1 MIETSVL
8 IEKGYAKNVTIGE
21 IGKGFNIE
29 GLNGTAENFV
39 NEDFC
44 GNVYDVSMLN
54 RKSKTAIGIMFDIVR
69 KHITRGDKLEFH
81 NFELPLVVS
90 NNFTAKDFL
99 ELWGNVADE
108 IYYAFGIRRA
118 GEYVENTADHCKT
131 YLDDKETY
139 KTVNIFNC
147 SFELYACLYSLSL
160 DLFDEPQEKGGFKT
174 RLYPSDD
181 KLVPSDNRKV
191 RDGKAEKTKTAE
203 NTAKKELAETKT
215 AETQKELEETKKELA
230 ETKKEVA
237 KKEEQLNKK
246 AIAEFNDDALMSIA
260 DCIEFLIKKH
270 LPIPADYDFSA
281 FETDLFK
288 AIENKWDLKAIEKQ
302 FTTELKK

>member
-21 IGKGFNIE
+21 NGKGFNIE
-29 GLNGTAENFV
+29 GLNGTTENFV
-39 NEDFC
+39 NDDFC

-69 KHITRGDKLEFH
+69 KHISRGDKLEFH

-90 NNFTAKDFL
+90 NNFTARDFL

-108 IYYAFGIRRA
+108 VYFAFGIRLA
-118 GEYVENTADHCKT
+118 WEYVENTADHCKT

-139 KTVNIFNC
+139 KTVRIFEC
-147 SFELYACLYSLSL
+147 SFGLFACLYSLSL
-160 DLFDEPQEKGGFKT
+160 DLFDEPQLENDEIKGTIT
-174 RLYPSDD
+174 RLYTSDS
-181 KLVPSDNRKV
+181 KMVPAENRKL
-191 RDGKAEKTKTAE
+191 RDGKAEKAKTAE
-203 NTAKKELAETKT
+203 NTAKKELAETKKEL
-215 AETQKELEETKKELA
+215 AETKNELEETKKELA
-230 ETKKEVA
+230 

-246 AIAEFNDDALMSIA
+246 PIAEFNDDALLRNA
-260 DCIEFLIKKH
+260 DCIEYLVKKH
-270 LPIPADYDFSA
+270 CPIPSDFDFSA

-288 AIENKWDLKAIEKQ
+288 AISNKWDLKSVK
-302 FTTELKK
+302 

>member
-21 IGKGFNIE
+21 NGKGFNIE
-29 GLNGTAENFV
+29 GLNGTTENFV
-39 NEDFC
+39 NDDFC

-69 KHITRGDKLEFH
+69 KHISRGDKLEFH
-81 NFELPLVVS
+81 DFELPLVVS
-90 NNFTAKDFL
+90 NNFSAKDFL

-108 IYYAFGIRRA
+108 IYFAFGIRLA
-118 GEYVENTADHCKT
+118 WEYVENTADHCKT

-147 SFELYACLYSLSL
+147 SFELFACLYSLSL
-160 DLFDEPQEKGGFKT
+160 DLFEEPQKNGAIKT
-174 RLYPSDD
+174 RLYTSDSKCIPPESR
-181 KLVPSDNRKV
+181 KL

-203 NTAKKELAETKT
+203 NTAKKELEETKT
-215 AETQKELEETKKELA
+215 AETKKELEETKKELE

-237 KKEEQLNKK
+237 KKEDQLNKK
-246 AIAEFNDDALMSIA
+246 AIAEFNDDALLSIA
-260 DCIEFLIKKH
+260 DCIEYLVKKH
-270 LPIPADYDFSA
+270 CPIPSDFDFSA

-288 AIENKWDLKAIEKQ
+288 AIEAKWDLKAIEK
-302 FTTELKK
+302 

>member
-21 IGKGFNIE
+21 NGKGFNIE
-29 GLNGTAENFV
+29 GLEGTTENFV
-39 NEDFC
+39 NDDFC

-69 KHITRGDKLEFH
+69 KHISRGDKLEFH

-108 IYYAFGIRRA
+108 IYFAFGVRLA
-118 GEYVENTADHCKT
+118 WEYVENTADHCKT

-139 KTVNIFNC
+139 KTVRIFEC
-147 SFELYACLYSLSL
+147 SFELFACLYSLSL
-160 DLFDEPQEKGGFKT
+160 DLFDEPQKNGGIIT
-174 RLYPSDD
+174 RLYTSDS
-181 KLVPSDNRKV
+181 KCIPPENRKL

-203 NTAKKELAETKT
+203 NTAKKELEETKT
-215 AETQKELEETKKELA
+215 AETKKELA
-230 ETKKEVA
+230 ETKTKLEETRKELA
-237 KKEEQLNKK
+237 KKEDQLNKK
-246 AIAEFNDDALMSIA
+246 AIAEFNDDALLSIA
-260 DCIEFLIKKH
+260 DCIEYLVKKH
-270 LPIPADYDFSA
+270 CPIPSDFDFSA

-288 AIENKWDLKAIEKQ
+288 AISNKWDLKSVK
-302 FTTELKK
+302 

>member
-1 MIETSVL
+1 MIDTSVL

-21 IGKGFNIE
+21 NGKGFNIE
-29 GLNGTAENFV
+29 GLNGTTENFV
-39 NEDFC
+39 NDDFC

-69 KHITRGDKLEFH
+69 KHISRGDKLEFH
-81 NFELPLVVS
+81 DFELPLVVS

-108 IYYAFGIRRA
+108 IYFAFGIRLA
-118 GEYVENTADHCKT
+118 WEYVENTADHCKT

-147 SFELYACLYSLSL
+147 SFELFACLYSLSL
-160 DLFDEPQEKGGFKT
+160 DLFDEPQKKGGFIT
-174 RLYPSDD
+174 RLYTSDT
-181 KLVPSDNRKV
+181 KCVPPENRKL

-203 NTAKKELAETKT
+203 NTAKKELEETKT
-215 AETQKELEETKKELA
+215 AETKKELA
-230 ETKKEVA
+230 ETKTKLEETKKELA
-237 KKEEQLNKK
+237 KKEDQLNKK
-246 AIAEFNDDALMSIA
+246 AIAEFNDDALLSIA
-260 DCIEFLIKKH
+260 DCIEYLVKKH
-270 LPIPADYDFSA
+270 CPIPSDFDFSA

-288 AIENKWDLKAIEKQ
+288 AISNKWDLKSIK
-302 FTTELKK
+302 

>member
-8 IEKGYAKNVTIGE
+8 IEKGYAKSVTIGE
-21 IGKGFNIE
+21 NGKGFNIE
-29 GLNGTAENFV
+29 GLCGTTENFV

-69 KHITRGDKLEFH
+69 KHISRGDKLEF
-81 NFELPLVVS
+81 NYFELPLVVS

-108 IYYAFGIRRA
+108 IYFAFGIRLA
-118 GEYVENTADHCKT
+118 WEYVENTADHCKT

-139 KTVNIFNC
+139 KTVRIFEC
-147 SFELYACLYSLSL
+147 SFELFACLYSLSL
-160 DLFDEPQEKGGFKT
+160 DLFNEPQKKGGTKT
-174 RLYPSDD
+174 RLYTSEAKAIP
-181 KLVPSDNRKV
+181 PENRKL

-203 NTAKKELAETKT
+203 NTAKKEEETKT
-215 AETQKELEETKKELA
+215 AENTANELNETKKELA
-230 ETKKEVA
+230 ETKKELA
-237 KKEEQLNKK
+237 KKEDQLNKK
-246 AIAEFNDDALMSIA
+246 AIAEFNDDALISIA
-260 DCIEFLIKKH
+260 DCIEYLIKKH
-270 LPIPADYDFSA
+270 CPVPSDFDFSA

-288 AIENKWDLKAIEKQ
+288 AINSKWDLKSVK
-302 FTTELKK
+302 

>member
-21 IGKGFNIE
+21 NGKGFNIE
-29 GLNGTAENFV
+29 GLCGTTENFV

-69 KHITRGDKLEFH
+69 KHISRGDKLEF
-81 NFELPLVVS
+81 NYFELPLVVS

-108 IYYAFGIRRA
+108 IYFAFGIRLA
-118 GEYVENTADHCKT
+118 WEYVENTADHCKT

-139 KTVNIFNC
+139 KTVRIFEC
-147 SFELYACLYSLSL
+147 SFGLFACLYSLSL
-160 DLFDEPQEKGGFKT
+160 DLFDEPQKKGGTKT
-174 RLYPSDD
+174 RLYTSDS
-181 KLVPSDNRKV
+181 KCIPPENRKL

-203 NTAKKELAETKT
+203 NTAKKELEETKT
-215 AETQKELEETKKELA
+215 AETKKELAETKTELEETKKELA
-230 ETKKEVA
+230 KKED
-237 KKEEQLNKK
+237 QLNKK
-246 AIAEFNDDALMSIA
+246 AIAEFNDGALISIA
-260 DCIEFLIKKH
+260 DCIEVLIKKH
-270 LPIPADYDFSA
+270 CPVPADFNFA
-281 FETDLFK
+281 KFETDLFK
-288 AIENKWDLKAIEKQ
+288 VIASEWDLKAIEK
-302 FTTELKK
+302 

>member
-21 IGKGFNIE
+21 NGKGFNIE
-29 GLNGTAENFV
+29 GLNGTTENFV
-39 NEDFC
+39 NDDFC

-69 KHITRGDKLEFH
+69 KHISRGDKLEFH
-81 NFELPLVVS
+81 DFELPLVVS
-90 NNFTAKDFL
+90 NNFSAKDFL

-108 IYYAFGIRRA
+108 IYFAFGIRLA
-118 GEYVENTADHCKT
+118 WEYVENTADHCKT

-147 SFELYACLYSLSL
+147 SFELFACLYSLSL
-160 DLFDEPQEKGGFKT
+160 DLFDEPQKNGGFIT
-174 RLYPSDD
+174 RLYTSDA
-181 KLVPSDNRKV
+181 KCIPPENRKL

-203 NTAKKELAETKT
+203 NTAKKELEETAT
-215 AETQKELEETKKELA
+215 AETKKELA
-230 ETKKEVA
+230 ETKTKLEET
-237 KKEEQLNKK
+237 KKELSKKEDQLNKK
-246 AIAEFNDDALMSIA
+246 AIAEFNDDALISIA
-260 DCIEFLIKKH
+260 DCIEYLVKKH
-270 LPIPADYDFSA
+270 CPIPSDFDFSA

-288 AIENKWDLKAIEKQ
+288 AISNKWDLKSVK
-302 FTTELKK
+302 

>member
-1 MIETSVL
+1 MIDTSVL

-21 IGKGFNIE
+21 NGKGFNVE
-29 GLNGTAENFV
+29 GLNGTTENFV

-69 KHITRGDKLEFH
+69 KHISRGDKLEFH

-108 IYYAFGIRRA
+108 IYFAFGIRLA
-118 GEYVENTADHCKT
+118 WEYVENTADHCKT

-139 KTVNIFNC
+139 KTVRIFEC
-147 SFELYACLYSLSL
+147 SFELFACLYCLSL
-160 DLFDEPQEKGGFKT
+160 DLFDEPGKNGGIKT
-174 RLYPSDD
+174 RLYTSDS
-181 KLVPSDNRKV
+181 KVVPADNRKV

-203 NTAKKELAETKT
+203 NTAKKELEETAT
-215 AETQKELEETKKELA
+215 AETKKELA
-230 ETKKEVA
+230 ETKTKLEETKKELA
-237 KKEEQLNKK
+237 KKEDQLNKK
-246 AIAEFNDDALMSIA
+246 AIAEFNDDALLSIA
-260 DCIEFLIKKH
+260 DCIEYLVKKH
-270 LPIPADYDFSA
+270 CPIPSDFDFSA

-288 AIENKWDLKAIEKQ
+288 AISNKWDLKSVK
-302 FTTELKK
+302 

>member
-21 IGKGFNIE
+21 NGKGFNIE
-29 GLNGTAENFV
+29 GLNGTTENFV
-39 NEDFC
+39 NDDFS

-69 KHITRGDKLEFH
+69 KHISRGDKLEFH
-81 NFELPLVVS
+81 DFELPLVVS
-90 NNFTAKDFL
+90 NNFSAKDFL

-108 IYYAFGIRRA
+108 IYFAFGIRLA
-118 GEYVENTADHCKT
+118 WEYLENTADHCKT

-147 SFELYACLYSLSL
+147 SFELFACLYSLSL
-160 DLFDEPQEKGGFKT
+160 DLFDEPQKNGGIIT
-174 RLYPSDD
+174 RLYTSDA
-181 KLVPSDNRKV
+181 KCIPPENRKL

-203 NTAKKELAETKT
+203 NTAKKELEETKT
-215 AETQKELEETKKELA
+215 AETKKELA
-230 ETKKEVA
+230 ETKTKLEETKKELA
-237 KKEEQLNKK
+237 KKDEQLNKK
-246 AIAEFNDDALMSIA
+246 AIAEFNDDALLSIA
-260 DCIEFLIKKH
+260 DCIEYLVKKH
-270 LPIPADYDFSA
+270 CPIPSDFDFSA

-288 AIENKWDLKAIEKQ
+288 AISNKWDLKSVK
-302 FTTELKK
+302 

>member
-21 IGKGFNIE
+21 NGKGFNIE
-29 GLNGTAENFV
+29 GLNGTTENFV
-39 NEDFC
+39 NDDFC

-69 KHITRGDKLEFH
+69 KHISRGDKLEFH
-81 NFELPLVVS
+81 DFELPLVVS
-90 NNFTAKDFL
+90 NNFSAKDFL

-108 IYYAFGIRRA
+108 IYFAFGIRLA
-118 GEYVENTADHCKT
+118 WEYVENTADHCKT

-147 SFELYACLYSLSL
+147 SFELFACLYSLSL
-160 DLFDEPQEKGGFKT
+160 DLFDEPQKNGGFIT
-174 RLYPSDD
+174 RLYTSDA
-181 KLVPSDNRKV
+181 KCIPPENRKL

-203 NTAKKELAETKT
+203 NTAKKELEETAT
-215 AETQKELEETKKELA
+215 AETKKELA
-230 ETKKEVA
+230 ETKTKLEETKKELA
-237 KKEEQLNKK
+237 KKEDQLNKK
-246 AIAEFNDDALMSIA
+246 AIAEFNDDALISIA
-260 DCIEFLIKKH
+260 DCIEYLVKKH
-270 LPIPADYDFSA
+270 CPIPSDFDFSA

-288 AIENKWDLKAIEKQ
+288 AISNKWDLKSVK
-302 FTTELKK
+302 

>member
-1 MIETSVL
+1 MIATSVL

-21 IGKGFNIE
+21 NGKGFNIE
-29 GLNGTAENFV
+29 GLEGTTENFV
-39 NEDFC
+39 NDDFC

-69 KHITRGDKLEFH
+69 KHISRGDKLEFH

-108 IYYAFGIRRA
+108 VMFSFGIHLA
-118 GEYVENTADHCKT
+118 WEYVDNTADHCKT
-131 YLDDKETY
+131 YLDDKESY
-139 KTVNIFNC
+139 KTVRIFEC
-147 SFELYACLYSLSL
+147 SFELFACLYSLSL
-160 DLFDEPQEKGGFKT
+160 DLFDEPQLENGEIKGTIT
-174 RLYPSDD
+174 RLYSSDS
-181 KLVPSDNRKV
+181 KLVPADNRKV

-203 NTAKKELAETKT
+203 NTAKKELEETKT
-215 AETQKELEETKKELA
+215 AETKKELEETKKELA

-246 AIAEFNDDALMSIA
+246 AIAEFNDDALLSIA
-260 DCIEFLIKKH
+260 DCIEYLVKKH
-270 LPIPADYDFSA
+270 CPIPSDFDFSA

-288 AIENKWDLKAIEKQ
+288 AISNKWDLKSIK
-302 FTTELKK
+302 

>member
-1 MIETSVL
+1 MIDTSVL

-21 IGKGFNIE
+21 NGKGFNVE
-29 GLNGTAENFV
+29 GLNGTTENFV

-69 KHITRGDKLEFH
+69 KHISRGDKLEFH

-108 IYYAFGIRRA
+108 IYFAFGVRLA
-118 GEYVENTADHCKT
+118 WEYVENTADHCKT

-139 KTVNIFNC
+139 KTVRIFEC
-147 SFELYACLYSLSL
+147 SFELFACLYCLSL
-160 DLFDEPQEKGGFKT
+160 DLFDEPEKNGGIKT
-174 RLYPSDD
+174 HLYTSDS
-181 KLVPSDNRKV
+181 KVVPADNRKV

-203 NTAKKELAETKT
+203 NTAKKELEETAT
-215 AETQKELEETKKELA
+215 AETKKELA
-230 ETKKEVA
+230 ETKTKLEETKKELA
-237 KKEEQLNKK
+237 KKEDLLNKK
-246 AIAEFNDDALMSIA
+246 AIAEFNDDALLSIA
-260 DCIEFLIKKH
+260 DCIEYLVKKH
-270 LPIPADYDFSA
+270 CQIPSDFDFSA

-288 AIENKWDLKAIEKQ
+288 AISNKWDLKSVK
-302 FTTELKK
+302 

>member
-21 IGKGFNIE
+21 NGKGFNIE
-29 GLNGTAENFV
+29 GLNGTTENFV
-39 NEDFC
+39 NDDFC

-69 KHITRGDKLEFH
+69 KHISRGDKLEFH
-81 NFELPLVVS
+81 YFELPLVVS

-108 IYYAFGIRRA
+108 IYFAFGVRLA
-118 GEYVENTADHCKT
+118 WEYVENTADHCKT

-139 KTVNIFNC
+139 KTVRIFEC
-147 SFELYACLYSLSL
+147 SSELFACLYCLSL
-160 DLFDEPQEKGGFKT
+160 DLFDEPQKNGGIKT
-174 RLYPSDD
+174 RLYTSDA
-181 KLVPSDNRKV
+181 KCIPPENRKL

-203 NTAKKELAETKT
+203 NTAKKELEETKT
-215 AETQKELEETKKELA
+215 AETKKELAETRTKLEETKKELA
-230 ETKKEVA
+230 KKED
-237 KKEEQLNKK
+237 QLNKK
-246 AIAEFNDDALMSIA
+246 AIAEFNDDALLSIA
-260 DCIEFLIKKH
+260 DCIEYLVKKH
-270 LPIPADYDFSA
+270 CPIPSDFDFSA

-288 AIENKWDLKAIEKQ
+288 AISNKWDLKSVK
-302 FTTELKK
+302 